1 MSTPTHWKVK
11 KGNTSIQDIPI
22 YQRDGT
28 TLETNLA
35 TAARIEFN
43 VCKSKKGAAIISKT
57 VGSGITVNTPNT
69 GYVRVKLL
77 PSDTSIEPGDYW
89 MGLEVNWGA
98 DDNYECRLKVN
109 DVETELFEIEQ
120 DVVNT

>member
-35 TAARIEFN
+35 GAVYIKFQVCAAK
-43 VCKSKKGAAIISKT
+43 KSAAIIEKT
-57 VGSGITVNTPNT
+57 VGSGITVDSPNT
-69 GYVRVKLL
+69 GYIRIKLL
-77 PSDTSIEPGDYW
+77 PTDTAINPGDYW
-89 MGLEVNWGA
+89 MGLEVNFGA
-98 DDNYECRLKVN
+98 DDNYETRIKVN

-120 DVVNT
+120 DVVNS